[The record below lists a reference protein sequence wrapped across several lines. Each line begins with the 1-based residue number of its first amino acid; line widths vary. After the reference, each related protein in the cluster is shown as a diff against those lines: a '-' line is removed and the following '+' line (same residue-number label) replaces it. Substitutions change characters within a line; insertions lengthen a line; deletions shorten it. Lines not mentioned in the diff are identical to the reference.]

1 MLLGAIADDVTGA
14 SDLALML
21 ADGGLKTV
29 QVIGL
34 PKSGHLPADAEA
46 VVVALKSRTI
56 PPEEAVAQ
64 SLRAAELLQA
74 AGAERFF
81 FKYCSTFDSRDE
93 GNIGPVAD
101 ALLERL
107 QASMTVACPA
117 FPANQRSVY
126 QGHLFVGQTLLSDS
140 PMRDHPLTPM
150 RDSNLV
156 RVLGRQTPHPVGLV
170 PWVIVRQGAGA
181 IGSALVRLA
190 RQGVRHAVVDAL
202 DEGDLRAI
210 ALAAKDL
217 RLITGGSGIA
227 LGLPAALTGKSDLAS
242 AVVRPPR
249 GEGGAAILAGS
260 CSEATRG
267 QVERASQIWPVYRLD
282 PLGAEETQ
290 GLAAGALAWAE
301 DQDPGR
307 PLVIASSAPPERIA
321 EVQARLGRDA
331 AGDRVE
337 DAMAAIAKGL
347 AERGLSRLIVAGGE
361 TSGAVVAAL
370 GIEALDIGPAIDPG
384 VPWTVSRGDPPLALA
399 LKSGNFGTPDFF
411 EKALARLT

>member
-21 ADGGLKTV
+21 ADGGLRTV
-29 QVIGL
+29 QTIGL
-34 PKSGHLPADAEA
+34 PKSGRLPDDADA
-46 VVVALKSRTI
+46 VVIALKSRNL
-56 PPEEAVAQ
+56 PPDEAVEL
-64 SLRAAELLQA
+64 SLRAADLLLA
-74 AGAERFF
+74 AGTERLF
-81 FKYCSTFDSRDE
+81 FKYCSTFDSRDD

-107 QASMTVACPA
+107 QAAITVVCPA

-126 QGHLFVGQTLLSDS
+126 QGHLFVGQSLLSDS

-150 RDSNLV
+150 RDSSLL
-156 RVLGRQTPHPVGLV
+156 RILGRQTAHPVGLV

-181 IGSALVRLA
+181 IGSALTRLA
-190 RQGVRHAVVDAL
+190 GQGVRHAVVDAL
-202 DEGDLRAI
+202 DESDLRAI
-210 ALAAKDL
+210 AMASKDL

-227 LGLPAALTGKSDLAS
+227 LGLPASLTGRSDLAS
-242 AVVRPPR
+242 AVVQPR
-249 GEGGAAILAGS
+249 AGGGRTAILAGS

-267 QVERASQIWPVYRLD
+267 QVERAAQSWPVYRLD
-282 PLGAEETQ
+282 PLSADEAAS
-290 GLAAGALAWAE
+290 LAGEAIAWAAS
-301 DQDPGR
+301 QDER
-307 PLVIASSAPPERIA
+307 QPLVIASSAPPERIA

-331 AGDRVE
+331 AGRRVE
-337 DAMAAIAKGL
+337 EAMAGIAVEL
-347 AERGLSRLIVAGGE
+347 AARGLSRLIVAGGE

-411 EKALARLT
+411 EKALARLS